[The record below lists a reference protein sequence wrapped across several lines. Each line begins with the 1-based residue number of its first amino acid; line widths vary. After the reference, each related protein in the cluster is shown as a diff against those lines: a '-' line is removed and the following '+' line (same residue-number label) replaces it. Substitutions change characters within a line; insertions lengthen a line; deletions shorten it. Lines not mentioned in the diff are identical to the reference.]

1 MRNRNLLGF
10 IAAALVA
17 SGAAVGQTATPPA
30 PPAANLTFDVASV
43 RQSPP
48 PDIAKMMAS
57 LQAGKRPDTAHIDT
71 SRATFTYYS
80 LKQLIAYAYKLR
92 VYEINCPDWL
102 LTDRFDIVATMP
114 QGTSKDD
121 VPTMLRA
128 LLEDRFHLAAHPE
141 MQDQPVLA
149 LIAAKGGPRL
159 QPATV
164 PATPFDETAPLQPGE
179 SIVDSPTGPIR
190 LTKNPDGSTT
200 YNMGARGSFSLR
212 FDGPTLSM
220 HMAASNLSMAGFA
233 IMMTTLGGG
242 EGRQVVDQTG
252 LTGNYQADIDFSLTD
267 LMSSLRD
274 QGIQLPNGPAGPPAG
289 GGGYDPDS
297 GPTVSAALARI
308 GLKLEKSRANVKRLV
323 VDHVD
328 KDPTAN

>member
-1 MRNRNLLGF
+1 MLIL
-10 IAAALVA
+10 IAAAIGA
-17 SGAAVGQTATPPA
+17 SGAAVGQTGTAPQTPA
-30 PPAANLTFDVASV
+30 VQTAAAQRTFDVASI
-43 RQSPP
+43 RPSPP
-48 PDIAKMMAS
+48 PDIPKMMAN
-57 LQAGKRPDTAHIDT
+57 LQAGIRPDSVHIDA

-92 VYEINCPDWL
+92 VYEINGPDWL

-114 QGTSKDD
+114 EGASKND
-121 VPTMLRA
+121 VPAMLRP
-128 LLEDRFHLAAHPE
+128 LLEDRFHLAAHTE
-141 MQDQPVLA
+141 TQDQPVLA
-149 LIAAKGGPRL
+149 LIAAKGGPKL

-164 PATPFDETAPLQPGE
+164 PATPFDETAPLKAGE

-200 YNMGARGSFSLR
+200 YNMGTRGSFSLR

-220 HMAASNLSMAGFA
+220 HMAATNLSMPGFA

-252 LTGNYQADIDFSLTD
+252 LTGNYQADVDFSLTD

-274 QGIQLPNGPAGPPAG
+274 QGIQIPNGPAGPPG

-297 GPTVSAALARI
+297 GPTVSAALAKI
-308 GLKLEKSRANVKRLV
+308 GLKLEKGRANVERLV